1 MRPQREEIPT
11 RGELTALPSKQCN
24 MMINQL
30 TRGRVFLAEKR
41 IFPIIANL
49 MKRFMGLRYL
59 A

>member
-1 MRPQREEIPT
+1 
-11 RGELTALPSKQCN
+11 
-24 MMINQL
+24 MINQL